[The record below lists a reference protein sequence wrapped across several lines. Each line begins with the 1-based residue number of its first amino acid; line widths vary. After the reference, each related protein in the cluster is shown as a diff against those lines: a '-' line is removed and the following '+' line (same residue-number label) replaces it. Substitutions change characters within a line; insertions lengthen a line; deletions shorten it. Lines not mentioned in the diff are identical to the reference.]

1 MRKIV
6 LVFLILGE
14 LFLSSCKDPARTAAE
29 VTEKSTLYISK
40 VVSPL
45 TASLSIDYLEK
56 VWDDKKLE
64 IENEAIRKH
73 KEYTFSKKMYSLEK
87 EIQLSGT
94 QKYSVQNIILD
105 SLNGLSCILE
115 TEFKDSGYKL
125 PDTYED
131 ILDHKQ
137 FKNTENKASY
147 IIKVPEY
154 SSYGDMMNYLEKEYG
169 KIFYYDYIFDEKN
182 QQATAYI
189 YSNTK
194 DPNYVVSGTK
204 LKLEIYKIKREY
216 EGKTREE
223 NSTKK

>member
-1 MRKIV
+1 M
-6 LVFLILGE
+6 
-14 LFLSSCKDPARTAAE
+14 
-29 VTEKSTLYISK
+29 
-40 VVSPL
+40 
-45 TASLSIDYLEK
+45 
-56 VWDDKKLE
+56 
-64 IENEAIRKH
+64 
-73 KEYTFSKKMYSLEK
+73 
-87 EIQLSGT
+87 
-94 QKYSVQNIILD
+94 
-105 SLNGLSCILE
+105 NGLSCILNS
-115 TEFKDSGYKL
+115 EFENSGYKL

-194 DPNYVVSGTK
+194 DPNYVVTGTK

>member
-1 MRKIV
+1 MKKIV
-6 LVFLILGE
+6 FISLIVGVLIL
-14 LFLSSCKDPARTAAE
+14 SACKDPARTAVE
-29 VTEKSTLYISK
+29 VTEKSTSYISK

-45 TASLSIDYLEK
+45 TTSLSIDYLEK

-64 IENEAIRKH
+64 IEKEAMIAH
-73 KEYTFSKKMYSLEK
+73 KKYSLNKKMYSLEK

-94 QKYSVQNIILD
+94 QKYSVQNITLD
-105 SLNGLSCILE
+105 SLNGLSCILNS
-115 TEFKDSGYKL
+115 EFENSGYKL

-131 ILDHKQ
+131 ILDYKQ
-137 FKNTENKASY
+137 FKKVENKSTY
-147 IIKVPEY
+147 LVKIPIY
-154 SSYGDMMNYLEKEYG
+154 SSYEEMMKFLEMEYG
-169 KIFYYDYIFDEKN
+169 VMFYYDYIFDEKT

>member
-1 MRKIV
+1 MKKIV
-6 LVFLILGE
+6 FISLIVGVLILPA
-14 LFLSSCKDPARTAAE
+14 CKDPARTAME
-29 VTEKSTLYISK
+29 VTEKSTSYILK
-40 VVSPL
+40 EVDPL
-45 TASLSIDYLEK
+45 TTSLLIDYLEK
-56 VWDDKKLE
+56 VRDDKKLE
-64 IENEAIRKH
+64 IEKEAMIAH
-73 KEYTFSKKMYSLEK
+73 KKYSLNKKMYSLEK

-105 SLNGLSCILE
+105 SLNGLSCILNS
-115 TEFKDSGYKL
+115 EFENSGYKL

-137 FKNTENKASY
+137 FKKVENKATY
-147 IIKVPEY
+147 LVKVPIY
-154 SSYGDMMNYLEKEYG
+154 SSYGEMMKYLEMEYG
-169 KIFYYDYIFDEKN
+169 VMFYYDYIFDEKT

-204 LKLEIYKIKREY
+204 LKLEVYKIKREY

>member
-73 KEYTFSKKMYSLEK
+73 KEYTFSKKYNYQEHK
-87 EIQLSGT
+87 
-94 QKYSVQNIILD
+94 NIL
-105 SLNGLSCILE
+105 
-115 TEFKDSGYKL
+115 
-125 PDTYED
+125 
-131 ILDHKQ
+131 
-137 FKNTENKASY
+137 
-147 IIKVPEY
+147 
-154 SSYGDMMNYLEKEYG
+154 
-169 KIFYYDYIFDEKN
+169 
-182 QQATAYI
+182 
-189 YSNTK
+189 
-194 DPNYVVSGTK
+194 
-204 LKLEIYKIKREY
+204 YKI
-216 EGKTREE
+216 
-223 NSTKK
+223 

>member
-1 MRKIV
+1 
-6 LVFLILGE
+6 
-14 LFLSSCKDPARTAAE
+14 
-29 VTEKSTLYISK
+29 
-40 VVSPL
+40 
-45 TASLSIDYLEK
+45 
-56 VWDDKKLE
+56 
-64 IENEAIRKH
+64 
-73 KEYTFSKKMYSLEK
+73 MYSLEK

-105 SLNGLSCILE
+105 SLNGLSCILNS
-115 TEFKDSGYKL
+115 EFENSGYKL

-137 FKNTENKASY
+137 FKKVENKATY
-147 IIKVPEY
+147 LVKVPIY
-154 SSYGDMMNYLEKEYG
+154 SSYGEMMKYLEMEYG
-169 KIFYYDYIFDEKN
+169 VMFYYDYIFDEKT

-204 LKLEIYKIKREY
+204 LKLEVYKIKREY